1 MALEIETIRKEKD
14 LKDFLRLPWRI
25 YRNDPNWVP
34 PLLSD
39 LKKLLHPKKNP
50 FFEHAQMTRLL
61 ARRDGEPVGRICAI
75 DDRAH
80 IEYWQEPVGFFGFF
94 ECINDPEVAGALFD
108 AAASWL
114 KPRGIDVMRGPMNPS
129 TNDSCGLLIEGF
141 DSPPVF
147 MMTYNPPYYAD
158 LLESAGF
165 IKVKDLYA
173 YKLSKDEIPE
183 RIVKAGEKFRKDL
196 DITVRPINIKDIKQ
210 DIEKVR
216 EVYNQA
222 WSKNWGFV
230 PMTRAEFDHAAAD
243 LKKVLDPE
251 LAFIAED
258 GDKPVGFSLA
268 LPDYNVALKHVNGRL
283 LPFGIFKLLRYRKR
297 IKNIRVITM
306 GVIES
311 YRKRG
316 IDVIFYLETLRRGV
330 ARGYH
335 WAELS
340 WILEDNVP
348 MNRVLDLIQAKIYKR
363 YRIYDKA
370 I

>member
-1 MALEIETIRKEKD
+1 MALEIETIRKERD
-14 LKDFLRLPWRI
+14 LKDFLQLPWRI
-25 YRNDPNWVP
+25 YRDDPNWVP

-39 LKKLLHPKKNP
+39 QKKLLHPKKNP

-61 ARRDGEPVGRICAI
+61 ARRDGEPVGRVCAI

-94 ECINDPEVAGALFD
+94 ECINDPEVARALFD
-108 AAASWL
+108 AAADWL
-114 KPRGIDVMRGPMNPS
+114 KPRGIDVIRGPMNPS

-158 LLESAGF
+158 LLEAAGF
-165 IKVKDLYA
+165 TKAKDLYA

-183 RIVKAGEKFRKDL
+183 RIIKAGEKFRNDL

-230 PMTRAEFDHAAAD
+230 PMSRA
-243 LKKVLDPE
+243 
-251 LAFIAED
+251 
-258 GDKPVGFSLA
+258 
-268 LPDYNVALKHVNGRL
+268 
-283 LPFGIFKLLRYRKR
+283 
-297 IKNIRVITM
+297 
-306 GVIES
+306 
-311 YRKRG
+311 
-316 IDVIFYLETLRRGV
+316 
-330 ARGYH
+330 
-335 WAELS
+335 
-340 WILEDNVP
+340 
-348 MNRVLDLIQAKIYKR
+348 
-363 YRIYDKA
+363 
-370 I
+370 